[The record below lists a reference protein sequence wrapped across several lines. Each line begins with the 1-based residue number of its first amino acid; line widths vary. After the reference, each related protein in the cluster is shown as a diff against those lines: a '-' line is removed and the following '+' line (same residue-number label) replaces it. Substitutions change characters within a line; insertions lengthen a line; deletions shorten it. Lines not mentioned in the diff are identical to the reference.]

1 MEVRWSK
8 TALLELETIF
18 LYISEHSRIGA
29 QAVVERIEHASKR
42 LELFPYTGEE
52 VSEAGTRTLAIV
64 RYPYMLYYAVD
75 EALDEVVMLHVRH
88 TAQEKPAADDP
99 RTG

>member
-8 TALLELETIF
+8 TALIELETIF
-18 LYISEHSRIGA
+18 LYINDHSGMGA
-29 QAVVERIEHASKR
+29 RSVVERIEHASER

-52 VSEAGTRTLAIV
+52 TSEAGTRTLAIV

-75 EALDEVVMLHVRH
+75 ESLGEVVILHVRH
-88 TAQEKPAADDP
+88 TARKKPAADDP
-99 RTG
+99 RAG

>member
-1 MEVRWSK
+1 MKVRWSK
-8 TALLELETIF
+8 TALIELETIF
-18 LYISEHSRIGA
+18 LYINERSRTGA
-29 QAVVERIEHASKR
+29 RAVLERIEYASGC

-64 RYPYMLYYAVD
+64 RYPYMLYYAID
-75 EALDEVVMLHVRH
+75 EPFGEVVILHIRH

-99 RTG
+99 RAG